1 MATSGGRRVSV
12 RVIGSAACPC
22 AGAGVDAGAA
32 PAPDASS
39 PTVQTNKLSGLPM
52 ADLIGGPLSA
62 VVRAQERMAS
72 TTTQFLIRADLEE
85 FADGP
90 LDMSNTLQQ
99 TL

>member
-1 MATSGGRRVSV
+1 
-12 RVIGSAACPC
+12 
-22 AGAGVDAGAA
+22 
-32 PAPDASS
+32 
-39 PTVQTNKLSGLPM
+39 M